1 MGSGSG
7 DGEHPSGVIVTGCDG
22 GVMQVYDAA
31 KILKNEDAIVLSKNK
46 HTGPVRAL
54 DFNSFRVS
62 QVLYE
67 FYGNEFVV
75 YNTN

>member
-1 MGSGSG
+1 M
-7 DGEHPSGVIVTGCDG
+7 I
-22 GVMQVYDAA
+22 QVYDAA
-31 KILKNEDAIVLSKNK
+31 KVLKNEDPIVLSKNK
-46 HTGPVRAL
+46 HMGPVCAL